1 MDENMNLI
9 DCLKA
14 KQHVYEDL
22 LIANKDKFDE
32 KALLHIQME
41 LKILDNLLR
50 ELYRSTFRNNVIK
63 WMTKKISD
71 DPDDFMIT
79 VNAQIEKDVEDVM
92 GTTDNVVEPVD
103 VPTTPDAPLD
113 DIPDDIPSDVP
124 SDIPDAPPVVE
135 EPSIPVVEQEDYHQL
150 YSPFKFDFA
159 NEWRNISNEE
169 KKDIIERVKTLA
181 EGQLSKEELNT
192 LRMLA
197 ETPEFVLEKLMENKG
212 EEAVTIQAS
221 INSLIDKGLVI
232 EIGKFNNLVFLTKIG
247 VWLYSL
253 SKKQAPIIYKENSS
267 GVFTWQM

>member
-79 VNAQIEKDVEDVM
+79 VNAQIEKDVEEVM

-113 DIPDDIPSDVP
+113 DIPSDVP
-124 SDIPDAPPVVE
+124 SDIPDAPPIVE

-159 NEWRNISNEE
+159 NEWKNISNEE
-169 KKDIIERVKTLA
+169 KKDIIERVKALA

-192 LRMLA
+192 LKMLA